1 MSDSES
7 SNGHSGVNHFLW
19 LGPLIAV
26 PGFLSYFAFFSR
38 WPVFRDTAWLNFS
51 ILAAALVISAVGLGR
66 AWTRGG
72 WRRLAG
78 IGSTLVSGGFGA
90 VLVAYVFFISYQ
102 LPTTEGV
109 TAEGEPIPAV
119 TLTSY
124 DGKQINVAE
133 AGQDSAILVFYRG
146 FW

>member
-1 MSDSES
+1 M
-7 SNGHSGVNHFLW
+7 
-19 LGPLIAV
+19 IRA
-26 PGFLSYFAFFSR
+26 
-38 WPVFRDTAWLNFS
+38 
-51 ILAAALVISAVGLGR
+51 LAISAVGLGR
-66 AWTRGG
+66 AWPRGG

-78 IGSTLVSGGFGA
+78 IGSTFVSGGLGA
-90 VLVAYVFFISYQ
+90 VLVAYVFFLSFG

-109 TAEGEPIPAV
+109 TAEGELIPAV
-119 TLTSY
+119 TLVSY

>member
-1 MSDSES
+1 MSDSER
-7 SNGHSGVNHFLW
+7 SNGGAGINHFLW

-26 PGFLSYFAFFSR
+26 PGFLSYFVFFSR
-38 WPVFRDTAWLNFS
+38 WPVFRDTAWLNFLL
-51 ILAAALVISAVGLGR
+51 LAAALAISTVGLGR
-66 AWTRGG
+66 AWPRGG

-78 IGSTLVSGGFGA
+78 IGSTLVSGAFGA
-90 VLVAYVFFISYQ
+90 LLVAYVFFVSDG

-119 TLTSY
+119 TLASY
-124 DGKQINVAE
+124 DGKLINVAE